1 MTTKVLVVD
10 DDPLTC
16 ELIHEVLSSA
26 EIEACGVTDSRK
38 AAALLQQEKFD
49 AAFLDARMPA
59 PDGIELTRQIRASAL
74 NKKTLVVMITGD
86 EEQRFLTR
94 AFEAGVDFVL
104 FKPVDRQALLRLLRV
119 TRGPMERERQRSSR
133 VNAGCRVAMASGQ
146 DQARGTTTY
155 ISTSGMMV
163 RANRVFALGSLIQ
176 LNLELDKGKPAMHGT
191 ARVTRQVGQDSM
203 ELEFH
208 NLSSAENGRLQ
219 EFLAASTLNEADGA
233 RRATS

>member
-86 EEQRFLTR
+86 ETADWPLVSNANAVRTC
-94 AFEAGVDFVL
+94 VPTD
-104 FKPVDRQALLRLLRV
+104 ALV
-119 TRGPMERERQRSSR
+119 Q
-133 VNAGCRVAMASGQ
+133 
-146 DQARGTTTY
+146 
-155 ISTSGMMV
+155 V
-163 RANRVFALGSLIQ
+163 R
-176 LNLELDKGKPAMHGT
+176 K
-191 ARVTRQVGQDSM
+191 
-203 ELEFH
+203 
-208 NLSSAENGRLQ
+208 
-219 EFLAASTLNEADGA
+219 
-233 RRATS
+233 